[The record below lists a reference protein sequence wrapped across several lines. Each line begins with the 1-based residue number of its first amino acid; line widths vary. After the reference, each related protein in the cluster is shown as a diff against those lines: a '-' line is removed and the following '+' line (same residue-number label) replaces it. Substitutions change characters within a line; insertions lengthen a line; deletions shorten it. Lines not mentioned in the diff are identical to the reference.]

1 MGLWILFL
9 VSMVASLANCKK
21 YPGSSSNRNWRES
34 DVTKGASE
42 LSFHRGANG
51 GISQKAFYTVNLS
64 DNKKDNESR
73 DCQEYETR
81 HCNPITAGWNQFSP
95 NEEKSLLVESREEET
110 NRCNRS
116 EFSLHCSQD
125 DECRS
130 PGVCQHISC
139 HYPHVAEFRC
149 PVLISPPASTRFTIW
164 PQVCLYDKHPGGYT
178 GWHYGQSPY
187 PYCRPLCENQVRKDK
202 LLQKM
207 KKRDSLQ
214 VLEAISVAGKHN
226 DSPHSSPQLLQP
238 PLLHHWPTRIC
249 PYLL

>member
-1 MGLWILFL
+1 MMGLWILFL

-73 DCQEYETR
+73 DCQEDETR

-149 PVLISPPASTRFTIW
+149 PVLISP
-164 PQVCLYDKHPGGYT
+164 
-178 GWHYGQSPY
+178 
-187 PYCRPLCENQVRKDK
+187 
-202 LLQKM
+202 LLQQ
-207 KKRDSLQ
+207 DSQ
-214 VLEAISVAGKHN
+214 FGHRSVFMTNTLAVILVGTMGN
-226 DSPHSSPQLLQP
+226 LLTLIAVP
-238 PLLHHWPTRIC
+238 YVRIR
-249 PYLL
+249 